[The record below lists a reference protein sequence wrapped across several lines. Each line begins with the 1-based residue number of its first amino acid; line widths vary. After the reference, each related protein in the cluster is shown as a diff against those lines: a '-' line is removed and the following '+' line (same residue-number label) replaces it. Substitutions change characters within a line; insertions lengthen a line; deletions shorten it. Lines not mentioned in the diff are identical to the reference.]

1 MNSLQT
7 GTLQFYIRPV
17 PDPLSCNRERF
28 KGIIEMNTQLQ
39 QSCVAG
45 QMSLEDGRNIRLL
58 TILSNLVVALVLGIG
73 IMLASFGWILFT

>member
-1 MNSLQT
+1 VNSLQT

-28 KGIIEMNTQLQ
+28 KGIFAMNTQLQ
-39 QSCVAG
+39 QSCAAG